1 MKLLAVFQI
10 DVLFL
15 TCLFVFTVDN
25 DLDEGIKGFFLS
37 LEENE
42 KVLLY
47 SHVNGSNRYV
57 SGRKALEFCCFCW
70 QNVKSL
76 CSVHTMPEDVK
87 NAVLFLRLGLPSKLI
102 RHAKKME
109 LFENVL
115 QTGRIWK
122 RGFACGQKTFWKRR
136 FFENDDSTLFMI
148 FLCPRFS
155 SNTNP
160 KWPVIV
166 ASSNLPGVVWTGP

>member
-25 DLDEGIKGFFLS
+25 DLDEGIKGFQLS

-57 SGRKALEFCCFCW
+57 SGRKALEFCCFW
-70 QNVKSL
+70 
-76 CSVHTMPEDVK
+76 
-87 NAVLFLRLGLPSKLI
+87 
-102 RHAKKME
+102 
-109 LFENVL
+109 
-115 QTGRIWK
+115 
-122 RGFACGQKTFWKRR
+122 
-136 FFENDDSTLFMI
+136 
-148 FLCPRFS
+148 FS
-155 SNTNP
+155 
-160 KWPVIV
+160 
-166 ASSNLPGVVWTGP
+166 